1 MSSPA
6 GVDAAVTD
14 AAALLTRAGDVTLLA
29 HVQPDADSLGSA
41 LALGIALRRRG
52 VAVRVSFA
60 TPDEVPDTLRPLDV
74 LGLLV
79 PPSEVPEA
87 PELLVACDAAEP
99 ARLGALADRLDAA
112 GTTIMIDHH
121 VSNPGFGDVQVL
133 VPGAEATVVLAHRV
147 LVAMGAELDLDVAR
161 CLYAGLVTDTRG
173 FRTAGPAA
181 HRMAAALL
189 ETGLDP
195 ETLVR
200 PMMDTHPHAWLDA
213 LGAALQRCVLEPDAA
228 DGLGLAYTV
237 IPAADVA
244 RFRVAETDSVVD
256 IVRTTAD
263 AEVAAVLKQVGERT
277 WSGSL
282 RSKGA
287 VDVAAVA
294 ADLGGGGHRMAA
306 GFTCEADLDVLIAV
320 LRDALDPM
328 RTAGRLL
335 AG

>member
-1 MSSPA
+1 VNTDVA
-6 GVDAAVTD
+6 GAVED
-14 AAALLTRAGDVTLLA
+14 AAALLLGAGDVTLLA

-52 VAVRVSFA
+52 TAVRISFA
-60 TPDEVPDTLRPLDV
+60 TPDEMPDTLRPLDV
-74 LGLLV
+74 LGLVV
-79 PPSEVPEA
+79 PPSELPAA

-99 ARLGALADRLDAA
+99 ARLGPLAGLLDTA

-121 VSNPGFGDVQVL
+121 VSNPGFGDVRVL

-147 LVAMGAELDLDVAR
+147 LVAMGTELDVDVAR

-181 HRMAAALL
+181 HRLAAALL

-195 ETLVR
+195 EALVR
-200 PMMDTHPHAWLDA
+200 PMMDTHPFAWLDA

-237 IPAADVA
+237 IPTADAA
-244 RFRVAETDSVVD
+244 RFRLAETDGVVD
-256 IVRTTAD
+256 IVRTTAE
-263 AEVAAVLKQVGERT
+263 AEVAAVFKQVGERT

-306 GFTCEADLDVLIAV
+306 GFTREADLDVLLAA
-320 LRDALDPM
+320 LRDALGPQRDAV
-328 RTAGRLL
+328 RRIAG
-335 AG
+335 